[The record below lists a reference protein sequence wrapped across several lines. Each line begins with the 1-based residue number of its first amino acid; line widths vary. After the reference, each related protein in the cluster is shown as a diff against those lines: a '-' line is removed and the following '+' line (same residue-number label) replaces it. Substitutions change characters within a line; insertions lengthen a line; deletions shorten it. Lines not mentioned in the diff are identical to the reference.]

1 MSDRTAGSI
10 YDLGYRHYTGIRL
23 GRRHAIWALY
33 VHRLRASFGIGRPLS
48 SKAFPMGLAIIA
60 FLPAAVQ
67 LGIAAAGAGNARVV
81 QPENYYRY
89 VQIVLALFC
98 AAVAPELVGRD
109 QRSGTLA
116 LYFSRAIGRWDYAFA
131 NFAALISAMLAVTV
145 VPQALLFVGNA
156 LAANDF
162 FQYVQDEWRQP
173 PAAIASGLL
182 LSVMV
187 AAIGLAIASQTPRRA
202 YSTVAIL
209 AVFVLGSVIGAT
221 LLNVS
226 GHDVGRYSLLLSP
239 FHVVDGF
246 ALWFFGVSPEA
257 RSQLA
262 KADLPGA
269 LYAIAAVAISII
281 ALGVLLGRYRRIV
294 A

>member
-1 MSDRTAGSI
+1 
-10 YDLGYRHYTGIRL
+10 
-23 GRRHAIWALY
+23 
-33 VHRLRASFGIGRPLS
+33 
-48 SKAFPMGLAIIA
+48 
-60 FLPAAVQ
+60 
-67 LGIAAAGAGNARVV
+67 
-81 QPENYYRY
+81 
-89 VQIVLALFC
+89 
-98 AAVAPELVGRD
+98 VGRD

-156 LAANDF
+156 LAASDF
-162 FQYVQDEWRQP
+162 FQYVQDEWRQA

-226 GHDVGRYSLLLSP
+226 GHDIGRFSLLLSP
-239 FHVVDGF
+239 FHVVTGF
-246 ALWFFGVSPEA
+246 TLWFFGVPPEA
-257 RSQLA
+257 RSQMA

-269 LYAIAAVAISII
+269 LYAIAAVAISMA
-281 ALGVLLGRYRRIV
+281 ALGILLWRYRRIV